1 MKSCALV
8 LNRYWI
14 QTKLTGLSALVLLT
28 ACTVGP
34 DYETPAASTSQHYDP
49 QAEQRLA
56 QGAAPRI
63 DLGRKVSG
71 DWWSAFRSQKL
82 DQVVRRAI
90 DGNLDLVAADATIR
104 QAASSVAAAQGALYP
119 QVDFAAVAGRQRLH
133 NAKEPSIANFYA
145 IG

>member
-8 LNRYWI
+8 ITRYVL
-14 QTKLTGLSALVLLT
+14 QTKIAALSLLFLLT

-34 DYETPAASTSQHYDP
+34 DYQTPPASTSQHYDP

-56 QGAAPRI
+56 QGADPRI
-63 DLGRKVSG
+63 DFGKKVSG
-71 DWWSAFRSQKL
+71 DWWSAFRLRKL

-104 QAASSVAAAQGALYP
+104 QAASSVAAAQGAL
-119 QVDFAAVAGRQRLH
+119 
-133 NAKEPSIANFYA
+133 
-145 IG
+145 